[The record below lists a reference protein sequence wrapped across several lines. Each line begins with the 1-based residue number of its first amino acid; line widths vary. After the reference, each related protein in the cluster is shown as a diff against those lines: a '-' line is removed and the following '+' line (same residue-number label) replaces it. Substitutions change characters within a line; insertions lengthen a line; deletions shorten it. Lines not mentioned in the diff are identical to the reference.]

1 MKVWMIWVGMHYHS
15 LGNQKSIFIY
25 KNNIFCLAV
34 YTQTFVQQ
42 IGFVLDKVILE
53 NPMGGMKIVHC
64 QDLHNILQNVTS
76 IWDKYIG
83 MEAQI
88 YKSLI
93 ELLGMMLLKFLI
105 FFNVEDSMVFRNH
118 NQRSTHYQGPWKGLF
133 RHTTLPKFSIGHPT
147 LRQKNARHRHSKFIP
162 KYSNYTKSTL
172 DTVIFNCKIFD
183 LTRTPLSRALL
194 LIGQI
199 QQWA

>member
-1 MKVWMIWVGMHYHS
+1 MHYHS

-76 IWDKYIG
+76 TLNRKTLTSFVRTKPRGSVVITKPLVLR
-83 MEAQI
+83 M
-88 YKSLI
+88 SLCARKASW
-93 ELLGMMLLKFLI
+93 LHY
-105 FFNVEDSMVFRNH
+105 MVLYH
-118 NQRSTHYQGPWKGLF
+118 
-133 RHTTLPKFSIGHPT
+133 
-147 LRQKNARHRHSKFIP
+147 
-162 KYSNYTKSTL
+162 
-172 DTVIFNCKIFD
+172 
-183 LTRTPLSRALL
+183 
-194 LIGQI
+194 
-199 QQWA
+199 